1 MRGDLNRL
9 WDALTPLPGGC
20 PMPEAKQIRRAG
32 PRCAGTRTRRKGD
45 CI

>member
-20 PMPEAKQIRRAG
+20 PMPEAKQIKRRVRAALDQAG
-32 PRCAGTRTRRKGD
+32 FLYTGP
-45 CI
+45 